1 MMTLKNKVEIIVPQ
15 KDNNGIEISSPAIK
29 ESVITIT
36 KIVGGCSITEIKGQ
50 WWSDDEQRI
59 MEDDNLNIEWY
70 YSKDMDVKD
79 KEILAIELG
88 RIIDI
93 LVMEYDQEGVSVKIN
108 GTLYII
114 DESDLDTLDEDYI
127 KDELQELMF

>member
-1 MMTLKNKVEIIVPQ
+1 MLKLQNKVEIIVPQ
-15 KDNNGIEISSPAIK
+15 KDNNGNEISSPGIK
-29 ESVITIT
+29 EAVNKATKIAGGNTIT
-36 KIVGGCSITEIKGQ
+36 EVKGQ

-93 LVMEYDQEGVSVKIN
+93 LVMEYDQEGVSIKLNNV
-108 GTLYII
+108 LYII
-114 DESDLDTLDEDYI
+114 SMEDIDTLDEDYI

>member
-29 ESVITIT
+29 ESVTTIT

-70 YSKDMDVKD
+70 YDKDMDVKD
-79 KEILAIELG
+79 KEILTIELG

-93 LVMEYDQEGVSVKIN
+93 LVMEYDQEGVSIKLNNV
-108 GTLYII
+108 LYII
-114 DESDLDTLDEDYI
+114 SMEDIDTLHEDYI